1 MTRKRKATDRIN
13 VAIAAFE
20 TIVSVAESEPLTKA
34 TVAMLQEQCREA
46 RSALIEIQTVIR
58 ASLERL

>member
-1 MTRKRKATDRIN
+1 MAGATQGGETGTKDEEAIEMTRKR
-13 VAIAAFE
+13 
-20 TIVSVAESEPLTKA
+20 KA